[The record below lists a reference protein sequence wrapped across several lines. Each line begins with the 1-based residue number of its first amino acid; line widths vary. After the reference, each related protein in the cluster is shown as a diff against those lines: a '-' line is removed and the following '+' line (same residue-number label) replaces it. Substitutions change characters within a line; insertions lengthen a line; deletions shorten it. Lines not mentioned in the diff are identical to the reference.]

1 MISPPLVMK
10 QLFIATIRFSDIL
23 TIFFT
28 KGSICKDDRAAI
40 LFEFSLIFVLAAKT
54 IFYGITAFIE
64 I

>member
-1 MISPPLVMK
+1 MK